1 MRINDTGTVRTVR
14 YATEDGGVHV
24 GDDHFDVIIPNGYG
38 DGFHEYKVWLDASE
52 WSAYEQ
58 TTLDAKG
65 FPTWRFFTS
74 FSGDDI
80 TASDGEE
87 LPAGRWAAY
96 FRDGDVAFVAW
107 ELFDDGEE

>member
-1 MRINDTGTVRTVR
+1 M
-14 YATEDGGVHV
+14 
-24 GDDHFDVIIPNGYG
+24 
-38 DGFHEYKVWLDASE
+38 SE
-52 WSAYEQ
+52 WNAYEQ

-65 FPTWRFFTS
+65 LPTWRFFTS

-107 ELFDDGEE
+107 ELFEDGEE

>member
-1 MRINDTGTVRTVR
+1 MRISDTGTVRTVR

-24 GDDHFDVIIPNGYG
+24 GDDHFDIIIPNGYG
-38 DGFHEYKVWLDASE
+38 DGFHEYKVWLDVSE
-52 WSAYEQ
+52 WNAYEQ

-107 ELFDDGEE
+107 ELFEGEPA